1 MFALDIVT
9 FFGRFHPLLVHL
21 PIGFLLLAILIEW
34 YQRKKE
40 KKKNN
45 PIISYA
51 WLLGAISAILAAL
64 CGWFLAENGEYA
76 EVDIFWH
83 RWLGIGLA
91 VLASIGWWV
100 KQSTNQ
106 FPKLVKTGITY
117 LVIGLIL
124 VEGHLGG
131 NLTHGADYLLTYAPD
146 SLQKLFGKEKK
157 EKSLPH
163 LENID
168 SVIVYR
174 DIIYPMLVTKCI
186 GCHNNDEQRGGLNM
200 HQVDLFIEGGENG
213 PVVAAG
219 NTGESEMFRRVTLPQ
234 KNEKF
239 MPPNGEPLSYDEI
252 KVLEWWINN
261 GADFEK
267 ELTGHDIPTPIQSVI
282 LRLYNLDT
290 RPKPWY
296 ESVKIPAV
304 DSLQL
309 KTLADAGFSVKTL
322 GYKNPLL
329 DIKFSGEE
337 ITLEQLNKLADI
349 GENIT
354 WLSLAGT
361 DVQDNW
367 ISVVSKLP
375 NLTRLELQKTGVSDE
390 AVAYLSDLEH
400 LESLNLYDTNVT
412 DSCLSV
418 IRDIPKLRRVYLWK
432 SKVSFDRA
440 RALQEDNPDLEVEI
454 GVSSK

>member
-40 KKKNN
+40 KKNNN
-45 PIISYA
+45 PIINYA

-76 EVDIFWH
+76 EADIFWH

-91 VLASIGWWV
+91 VLASIGWWI
-100 KQSTNQ
+100 KQGTKH

-131 NLTHGADYLLTYAPD
+131 SLTHGADYLLTYAPD
-146 SLQKLFGKEKK
+146 PLQKLFGEEKK
-157 EKSLPH
+157 ENSLPH

-174 DIIYPMLVTKCI
+174 DMIYPMLATKCI
-186 GCHNNDEQRGGLNM
+186 SCHNNDEQRGGLNM
-200 HQVDLFIEGGENG
+200 HQVDLFMEGGENG

-239 MPPNGEPLSYDEI
+239 MPPNGEPLTYDEI

-267 ELTGHDIPTPIQSVI
+267 ELAGQEVPRPMQSVI

-309 KTLADAGFSVKTL
+309 KTLTDAGFSVKTL
-322 GYKNPLL
+322 GYKNPLI

-337 ITLEQLNKLADI
+337 ITLEQLTKLVDV

-361 DVQDNW
+361 NVQDKW
-367 ISVVSKLP
+367 ISVVSKFP

-390 AVAYLSDLEH
+390 AVAYLSVLEH
-400 LESLNLYDTNVT
+400 LESLNLYGTNVT
-412 DSCLSV
+412 DSCLPILSE
-418 IRDIPKLRRVYLWK
+418 ISRLKRVYLWNT
-432 SKVSFDRA
+432 KVTQNNVK
-440 RALQEDNPDLEVEI
+440 ALQKANNGLEVLI
-454 GVSSK
+454 GVSSN